1 MDIVIV
7 LILIIGL
14 YLIQR
19 SILIQ
24 KTFIIDGSINQHYFD
39 ILFGVHLFFG
49 LVYLLYAYATR
60 SDAGEYY
67 RLTVQTK
74 SWGLLFQPG
83 TIFIRFLCYPFSNI
97 LGLSYEAV
105 MFIFTFLGFQGIL
118 LFYLAARENIP
129 KASVFFGGMTL
140 LEFLFLL
147 PNCHFWSAS
156 LGKGSVMIFA
166 IGLTFYGLSRF
177 NTRLKHLIIGA
188 VLVYMVRSHMLL
200 AIIVGIGSSLFFS
213 ISGIKW
219 YFRYPLVILSFLA
232 VFLISDNVLENTG
245 AESLNIFDSKKIE
258 HRAKELGKGNSGLD
272 LANYNQGFKLF
283 TFLYRPLFVDAPGIM
298 GIISSFENVFILFL
312 TIQFLINFPL
322 FWTGSTGFH
331 KIAFFVF
338 LLSAIS
344 LAQISGNL
352 GLAIRQK
359 SQIFPL
365 LFFVIA
371 FSNSFQTRKD

>member
-1 MDIVIV
+1 MDIVF
-7 LILIIGL
+7 ILVFIIGC
-14 YLIQR
+14 YLFQR
-19 SILIQ
+19 RLLIQ
-24 KTFIIDGSINQHYFD
+24 KTYILNGAINEHYFD

-60 SDAGEYY
+60 SDSGEYY
-67 RLTVQTK
+67 RITVQTK
-74 SWGLLFQPG
+74 SWAELFQTG
-83 TIFIRFLCYPFSNI
+83 TFFIRFLCYPLSNI
-97 LGLSYEAV
+97 LGLSYNAV
-105 MFIFTFLGFQGIL
+105 MFIFSFVGFQGIL

-129 KASVFFGGMTL
+129 KMSVVFGGMTL
-140 LEFLFLL
+140 LEILFIL
-147 PNCHFWSAS
+147 PNCHFWSSS

-177 NTRLKHLIIGA
+177 NTRLLHLMIGA

-219 YFRYPLVILSFLA
+219 YFRYPLVLLSFLA
-232 VFLISDNVLENTG
+232 VFLLSENVLENTG

-258 HRAKELGKGNSGLD
+258 NRARELGKGKSGLD
-272 LANYNQGFKLF
+272 LANYGQGFKLF
-283 TFLYRPLFVDAPGIM
+283 TFLFRPLFVDTPGVM
-298 GIISSFENVFILFL
+298 GIISSLENIFILFL
-312 TIQFLINFPL
+312 SFHFLINFPS
-322 FWTGSTGFH
+322 FWNVSTGFH

-338 LLSAIS
+338 LLAAIS

-352 GLAIRQK
+352 GIAIRQK

-365 LFFVIA
+365 LFFVLA
-371 FSNSFQTRKD
+371 FSNSFQKR

>member
-24 KTFIIDGSINQHYFD
+24 KTYILNGSINQNYFD

-49 LVYLLYAYATR
+49 LIYLLYAYATR

-67 RLTVQTK
+67 RLTVQTQ
-74 SWGLLFQPG
+74 SWGVLFQPG
-83 TIFIRFLCYPFSNI
+83 TVFIRFLCYPLSNI
-97 LGLSYEAV
+97 LGLSYNAV

-118 LFYLAARENIP
+118 LFYLAARENIS
-129 KASVFFGGMTL
+129 KISVVFGGMTL
-140 LEFLFLL
+140 LELLFLL
-147 PNCHFWSAS
+147 PNCHFWSGS
-156 LGKGSVMIFA
+156 LGKGSVMMFA

-177 NTRLKHLIIGA
+177 NTRLTHLIIGA

-200 AIIVGIGSSLFFS
+200 AIIVGIGSSLIFS

-219 YFRYPLVILSFLA
+219 YFRYSLVILSFL
-232 VFLISDNVLENTG
+232 VVLLISDNVLENTG
-245 AESLNIFDSKKIE
+245 TDSLNIFESKKIE
-258 HRAKELGKGNSGLD
+258 YRAKELGKGKSGLD
-272 LANYNQGFKLF
+272 LENYSQGFKLF
-283 TFLYRPLFVDAPGIM
+283 TFLFRPLFVDAPGIM

-312 TIQFLINFPL
+312 TIQFLVNFPL
-322 FWTGSTGFH
+322 FWSGSTGFH

-352 GLAIRQK
+352 GIAIRQK

-365 LFFVIA
+365 LFIVLA
-371 FSNSFQTRKD
+371 FSNSFQKKRD

>member
-7 LILIIGL
+7 LIIIIGL

-24 KTFIIDGSINQHYFD
+24 KTYILDGSINQNYFD

-49 LVYLLYAYATR
+49 LIYLLYAYTSR

-67 RLTVQTK
+67 RLTVQTQ
-74 SWGLLFQPG
+74 SWGALFQPG
-83 TIFIRFLCYPFSNI
+83 TLFIRFLCYPLSNI
-97 LGLSYEAV
+97 LGLSYIAV

-118 LFYLAARENIP
+118 LFYLAARENIS
-129 KASVFFGGMTL
+129 KISVVFGGMTL
-140 LEFLFLL
+140 LELLFLL
-147 PNCHFWSAS
+147 PNCHFWSGS
-156 LGKGSVMIFA
+156 LGKGSVMMFS

-177 NTRLKHLIIGA
+177 NTRLTHLIIGA

-200 AIIVGIGSSLFFS
+200 AIIVGIGTSVFFS

-219 YFRYPLVILSFLA
+219 YFRYSLVILSFL
-232 VFLISDNVLENTG
+232 VVLLISDNVLENTG
-245 AESLNIFDSKKIE
+245 TESLNIFESKKIE
-258 HRAKELGKGNSGLD
+258 YRAKELGKGKSGLD
-272 LANYNQGFKLF
+272 LENYSQGFKLF
-283 TFLYRPLFVDAPGIM
+283 TFLFRPLFVDAPGIM

-312 TIQFLINFPL
+312 TIQFLVNFPL
-322 FWTGSTGFH
+322 FWSGSTGFH

-352 GLAIRQK
+352 GIAIRQK

-365 LFFVIA
+365 LFIFLA
-371 FSNSFQTRKD
+371 FSNSFQKKRD

>member
-1 MDIVIV
+1 MEIVIV
-7 LILIIGL
+7 LIFIIGL

-19 SILIQ
+19 GILIQ
-24 KTFIIDGSINQHYFD
+24 KTYIVDGSINQHYFD

-49 LVYLLYAYATR
+49 FVYLFYSYTSR

-74 SWGLLFQPG
+74 SWNELFQTG
-83 TIFIRFLCYPFSNI
+83 TLFIRFLCYPLSNI
-97 LGLSYEAV
+97 LGLSYDAV
-105 MFIFTFLGFQGIL
+105 MLIFAFVGFQGIL
-118 LFYLAARENIP
+118 LFYLATRENIP
-129 KASVFFGGMTL
+129 KISVVSGGLTL
-140 LEFLFLL
+140 LEIFFLL
-147 PNCHFWSAS
+147 PNCHFWSSS

-177 NTRLKHLIIGA
+177 NTRLLHLMIGA

-219 YFRYPLVILSFLA
+219 YFRYPLVLLSFLA
-232 VFLISDNVLENTG
+232 VFLLSENVLENTG

-258 HRAKELGKGNSGLD
+258 NRARELGKGKSGLD
-272 LANYNQGFKLF
+272 LANYGQGFKLF
-283 TFLYRPLFVDAPGIM
+283 TFLFRPLFVDAPGVM
-298 GIISSFENVFILFL
+298 GTISSFENVFILFL
-312 TIQFLINFPL
+312 TFQFLISFPL
-322 FWTGSTGFH
+322 FWTSSTGFH

-365 LFFVIA
+365 LFFVLA
-371 FSNSFQTRKD
+371 FSNSFQKKRD

>member
-19 SILIQ
+19 NILIQ
-24 KTFIIDGSINQHYFD
+24 KTYILDGSINQYYFD

-49 LVYLLYAYATR
+49 LIYLLYAYSSR

-67 RLTVQTK
+67 RLTVQTQ
-74 SWGLLFQPG
+74 SWGVLFQSG
-83 TIFIRFLCYPFSNI
+83 TLFIRFLCYPLSNI
-97 LGLSYEAV
+97 LGLSYNAV

-118 LFYLAARENIP
+118 IFYLAARENIP
-129 KASVFFGGMTL
+129 KISVVFGGMTL
-140 LEFLFLL
+140 LELLFLL

-156 LGKGSVMIFA
+156 LGKGSVMMFA

-177 NTRLKHLIIGA
+177 NTRLTHLIIGTF
-188 VLVYMVRSHMLL
+188 LVYMVRSHMLL
-200 AIIVGIGSSLFFS
+200 AIIVGIGSSLIFS

-219 YFRYPLVILSFLA
+219 YFRYSLVILSFL
-232 VFLISDNVLENTG
+232 VVLLIFDNVLENTG
-245 AESLNIFDSKKIE
+245 TESLNIFESKKIE
-258 HRAKELGKGNSGLD
+258 YRAKELGKGNSGLD
-272 LANYNQGFKLF
+272 LESYSQGFKLF
-283 TFLYRPLFVDAPGIM
+283 TFLFRPLFVDAPGVM
-298 GIISSFENVFILFL
+298 GIVSSFENVFILFL
-312 TIQFLINFPL
+312 TIQLLINFPL
-322 FWTGSTGFH
+322 FWTGSSGFH

-371 FSNSFQTRKD
+371 FSNSFQKGRD

>member
-1 MDIVIV
+1 
-7 LILIIGL
+7 
-14 YLIQR
+14 
-19 SILIQ
+19 
-24 KTFIIDGSINQHYFD
+24 
-39 ILFGVHLFFG
+39 
-49 LVYLLYAYATR
+49 
-60 SDAGEYY
+60 
-67 RLTVQTK
+67 
-74 SWGLLFQPG
+74 
-83 TIFIRFLCYPFSNI
+83 
-97 LGLSYEAV
+97 
-105 MFIFTFLGFQGIL
+105 
-118 LFYLAARENIP
+118 
-129 KASVFFGGMTL
+129 
-140 LEFLFLL
+140 
-147 PNCHFWSAS
+147 
-156 LGKGSVMIFA
+156 
-166 IGLTFYGLSRF
+166 
-177 NTRLKHLIIGA
+177 
-188 VLVYMVRSHMLL
+188 MLL
-200 AIIVGIGSSLFFS
+200 AIFVGIGSSLFFS

-219 YFRYPLVILSFLA
+219 YFRYPLVVLSFLA
-232 VFLISDNVLENTG
+232 VLMISDNVLENTG

-272 LANYNQGFKLF
+272 LANYSQGFKLF
-283 TFLYRPLFVDAPGIM
+283 TFLFRPLFVDAPGFM

-312 TIQFLINFPL
+312 TVQFLINFPL

>member
-24 KTFIIDGSINQHYFD
+24 KTFILDGSINQHYFD

-67 RLTVQTK
+67 RLTVQAK

-129 KASVFFGGMTL
+129 KASVLFGGMTL

-312 TIQFLINFPL
+312 TVQFLINFPL